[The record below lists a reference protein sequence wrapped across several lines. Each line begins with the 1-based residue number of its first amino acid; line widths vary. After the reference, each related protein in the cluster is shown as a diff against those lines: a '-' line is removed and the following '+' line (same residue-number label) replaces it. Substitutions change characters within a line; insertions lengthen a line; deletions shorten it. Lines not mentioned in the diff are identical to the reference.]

1 MLKPFPNLSLSHC
14 RGCVPAGLLEHGP
27 SLPRPPA
34 EPCPRRAVLTHA
46 EDVEAEALR
55 DRLADQLIRETV
67 EAHMAPQGKVPLLF
81 ILAGRKRQISR
92 AAGTETRGE
101 APRPRK
107 RHCTDPNAAH
117 SALCF
122 ISNPLTATN
131 KRKERGEHCSYW
143 GIASERKSHAARLQS
158 KVNVSMSP
166 SSMQLGEVNEGNAP
180 TVFYCC
186 CSPSSSPL
194 ILSPAAQNSARPTL
208 PFP

>member
-1 MLKPFPNLSLSHC
+1 MLAAPLRCGAGQPSTRLLPLSLAEGSKGMFKPFPSLSLSHC
-14 RGCVPAGLLEHGP
+14 RGCVPAGLLQHSP

-55 DRLADQLIRETV
+55 DGLADQLIREAV

-107 RHCTDPNAAH
+107 RHCTDPRGTAQTPTLPTAPC
-117 SALCF
+117 ALPCF
-122 ISNPLTATN
+122 ILNPLTATN
-131 KRKERGEHCSYW
+131 KRKEKGEHCS
-143 GIASERKSHAARLQS
+143 
-158 KVNVSMSP
+158 
-166 SSMQLGEVNEGNAP
+166 
-180 TVFYCC
+180 
-186 CSPSSSPL
+186 
-194 ILSPAAQNSARPTL
+194 
-208 PFP
+208 